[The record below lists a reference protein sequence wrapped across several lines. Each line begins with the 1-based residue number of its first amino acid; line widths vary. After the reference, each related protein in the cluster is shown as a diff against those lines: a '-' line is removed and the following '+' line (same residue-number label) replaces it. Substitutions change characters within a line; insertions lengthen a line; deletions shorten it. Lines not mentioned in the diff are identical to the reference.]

1 MKDYSRR
8 YSAGTTSKQKVS
20 WKKAGD
26 RNGGRLWRAFG
37 VLITVAM
44 LTGIVASVSFGL
56 AIRDGLSQLA
66 AGKKEGSL
74 LYAQNKVLFDQR
86 DHLQQEERIIKVA
99 AEIGLFPPRPDQVRR
114 P

>member
-1 MKDYSRR
+1 MKDYSNR
-8 YSAGTTSKQKVS
+8 YSAGTTSKQKVL
-20 WKKAGD
+20 WKKAGNQ
-26 RNGGRLWRAFG
+26 NGGRLWRAFG

-44 LTGIVASVSFGL
+44 LTGIVASVCFGL
-56 AIRDGLSQLA
+56 AIRNGLSQLA

-74 LYAQNKVLFDQR
+74 LYAQNKVFIGQR
-86 DHLQQEERIIKVA
+86 DYLQKEERIIKVA